1 MSAIRRV
8 TSTADAEA
16 LAGLLNGPDRTRP
29 TVVVTVASGQH
40 EPYADVDEIAGQIG
54 DLADVY
60 VVTTGGHTWALSNRM
75 KPGTQ
80 VYGGAGRVYPVGH
93 VWLDDLRAAPLRFAW
108 SRSEGKKLT
117 GQLIDDAL
125 DMAAAA
131 GLFDSRR
138 TTSTRERRTGV
149 VRSIMSERALVE
161 LDGDSTAGIADMAVI
176 PPQLAAAGVPIDR
189 VLRPGMKVAGV
200 LEKKSRWLD
209 IREQRLPAE
218 EALSAYAVGD
228 VVPARVRTVSAG
240 SAALWLH
247 PDVTVE
253 VSRNAVTDDPSDDLQ
268 VLLTPGEVVTARVVA
283 RGPGWQL
290 SLRTVG
296 EEAPRP
302 AVPLYEGGPAWLDP
316 FAAPWEPP
324 QPPAPPPPAA
334 PATAPHHEDRPR
346 PEPPPADHVRP
357 ELPVPTPAMMP
368 RRKGEPVR
376 PAPPP
381 SATGV
386 TGANS
391 TESTASSTPGSTRS
405 VPTPAVMPHAKPPGP
420 QPEKPARTNRHAVES
435 MSLQLAAERAE
446 KSRMEHRLE
455 ELEEE
460 VSALRNERI
469 QLAKD
474 FDRANRQLATR
485 ESELARMRSQLRK
498 AKQRTAAPE
507 MPEFAD
513 GERGFRHLVEA
524 AWGRRIPVGEQLRRP
539 LVPYTLGP
547 DFLDS
552 VDDLEG
558 ITVEKIA
565 DVVMEVLTG
574 IADQSAGREMHVLR
588 TSVGGNAAPQ
598 TRDDGATCYRVSLQI
613 NTPSARRLHFWK
625 KPDGTVE
632 LSRVVVHDDMEP

>member
-93 VWLDDLRAAPLRFAW
+93 EWLDDLRAAPLRFAW

-138 TTSTRERRTGV
+138 TASTRERRTGV

-218 EALSAYAVGD
+218 EALRPYAVGD

-247 PDVTVE
+247 PEVTVE
-253 VSRNAVTDDPSDDLQ
+253 VSRSAVTDDPSDDLQ

-302 AVPLYEGGPAWLDP
+302 AVPLYAGGPAWLDP

-324 QPPAPPPPAA
+324 QPPAPPPAA
-334 PATAPHHEDRPR
+334 PSTAPDEHH
-346 PEPPPADHVRP
+346 PPPQPPPVDHVRP

-376 PAPPP
+376 AATPAPP
-381 SATGV
+381 ATPKS
-386 TGANS
+386 TGAM
-391 TESTASSTPGSTRS
+391 
-405 VPTPAVMPHAKPPGP
+405 PTPAVMPHAKPPGT
-420 QPEKPARTNRHAVES
+420 QPAQPDQPVQPDQPSKPAKTNRHAVES

-513 GERGFRHLVEA
+513 RERGFRHLVEA
-524 AWGRRIPVGEQLRRP
+524 AWGRRIPVGEQAERP
-539 LVPYTLGP
+539 LVTYALGP
-547 DFLDS
+547 EFLDS

-625 KPDGTVE
+625 RADGTVE